1 MLIQR
6 HSEQVQ
12 SINGLC
18 ISKGTKVGRH
28 SRATVRHSLPGRR
41 GRRQSSGSRIVSNI
55 WPPRYYYVALGQITD
70 FCPSLGSSEEF
81 QIFSCQL
88 KMKKLSPNRRA
99 LLANYRWELLRNEG
113 GLGGWEI
120 RFDLCEDLV

>member
-1 MLIQR
+1 MGSAYQR
-6 HSEQVQ
+6 GQKWGGIPELLCAIHSE
-12 SINGLC
+12 
-18 ISKGTKVGRH
+18 KGE
-28 SRATVRHSLPGRR
+28 

-55 WPPRYYYVALGQITD
+55 WPPYYYVALGQITD

-99 LLANYRWELLRNEG
+99 VLANYRRELLRNEG
-113 GLGGWEI
+113 VGWRSVGEEI

>member
-1 MLIQR
+1 MAGSAYQR
-6 HSEQVQ
+6 GQKWRGIPELLC
-12 SINGLC
+12 SIHLEGE
-18 ISKGTKVGRH
+18 
-28 SRATVRHSLPGRR
+28 

-70 FCPSLGSSEEF
+70 FCPRLGSSEEF

>member
-1 MLIQR
+1 M
-6 HSEQVQ
+6 
-12 SINGLC
+12 
-18 ISKGTKVGRH
+18 
-28 SRATVRHSLPGRR
+28 RHSLGEGE

-55 WPPRYYYVALGQITD
+55 WPPYYYVALGQITD

-99 LLANYRWELLRNEG
+99 VLANYRRELLRNEG
-113 GLGGWEI
+113 GLGEEI
-120 RFDLCEDLV
+120 RSDLWGGSGVMCAGGSNLMG

>member
-6 HSEQVQ
+6 HSDQVQ

-28 SRATVRHSLPGRR
+28 SRATVRHSLGEGE

-55 WPPRYYYVALGQITD
+55 WPPYYYVALGQITD

-88 KMKKLSPNRRA
+88 KMKKLSPNLRA
-99 LLANYRWELLRNEG
+99 VLANYRRELLRNEG
-113 GLGGWEI
+113 GWVALAGG
-120 RFDLCEDLV
+120 RD

>member
-1 MLIQR
+1 M
-6 HSEQVQ
+6 
-12 SINGLC
+12 
-18 ISKGTKVGRH
+18 
-28 SRATVRHSLPGRR
+28 RHSLPGRR

-70 FCPSLGSSEEF
+70 FCPRLGSSEEF